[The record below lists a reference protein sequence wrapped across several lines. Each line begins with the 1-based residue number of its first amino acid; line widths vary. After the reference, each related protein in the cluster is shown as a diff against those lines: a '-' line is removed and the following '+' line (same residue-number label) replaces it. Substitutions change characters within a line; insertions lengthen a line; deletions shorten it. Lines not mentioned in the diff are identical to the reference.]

1 MAASASDTRGPS
13 STLFLPNFCESRAVL
28 AVVLIVELVALMFA
42 ISRHTLHA
50 SFWLDLAGSS
60 LFLLWIGLT
69 CAAVLCRARAW
80 LHTLPAIRASLIAMA
95 LMLACVGVI
104 SEIVFQIGRWW
115 SNGVPGVN
123 LAFPTDH
130 GGFMLRSLGVGFI
143 VSALALRYFYVSA
156 EWKRVV
162 EMEALARIRALQA
175 RIRPHFLF
183 NSMNTIAALT
193 RSSPERAEQAVE
205 DLADLFRA
213 SLSDANARISLKDE
227 IEIARTHE
235 RIEQLRLRD
244 RLRVHWD
251 VDELPMRVEVPSLI
265 LQPLLENAVYHGI
278 EPSSEPGVVSINVF
292 LSRGEVHMILRN
304 PYRKDGGRHH
314 SGNKMALGNVKER
327 LALHFD
333 AEASLES
340 RVTKDGYEVHIRL
353 PYRTSAH
360 PDVARAEQRATDAP
374 PRAKRSGTDL
384 RASNLLGRLLA
395 HA

>member
-1 MAASASDTRGPS
+1 VAASASDTRGPS
-13 STLFLPNFCESRAVL
+13 TTLFLPDFCESRAVL

-42 ISRHTLHA
+42 ISRYAVH
-50 SFWLDLAGSS
+50 SGFWLDLASSS

-69 CAAVLCRARAW
+69 CASALCRTRAW
-80 LHTLPAIRASLIAMA
+80 LHTLPATRASLIAMA

-104 SEIVFQIGRWW
+104 SEIVYQIGRFW

-130 GGFMLRSLGVGFI
+130 GSFMLRSLAVGFI

-156 EWKRVV
+156 EWKRSV

-193 RSSPERAEQAVE
+193 RSAPERAEQAVE

-244 RLRVHWD
+244 RLRVTWD
-251 VDELPMRVEVPSLI
+251 IDDLPMRAEVPSLI

-278 EPSSEPGVVSINVF
+278 EMLAGGGAVSIVGKRVGDMLHIEVRNPIPPQAGYGEREGNRMALENIRQRLELAWPGRARIETEQLPGEF
-292 LSRGEVHMILRN
+292 CARLIFPADEVH
-304 PYRKDGGRHH
+304 
-314 SGNKMALGNVKER
+314 
-327 LALHFD
+327 
-333 AEASLES
+333 SLS
-340 RVTKDGYEVHIRL
+340 
-353 PYRTSAH
+353 
-360 PDVARAEQRATDAP
+360 Q
-374 PRAKRSGTDL
+374 
-384 RASNLLGRLLA
+384 
-395 HA
+395 